1 MASVETQGL
10 AWTNR
15 ACDPQCWVR
24 QISGLKFVNFKTK
37 GLQDTCQHSTSPV
50 ARPLILT

>member
-15 ACDPQCWVR
+15 ACDLQCWVR
-24 QISGLKFVNFKTK
+24 QIKAVKLKGFKAAGLRDIN
-37 GLQDTCQHSTSPV
+37 QRSTSPV